1 MSTPTMKWVI
11 LFCLAICLV
20 SDTSVSAQ
28 IKGQPVSILIHSTIH
43 LESGQSVKLVVTS
56 KEKKYIRASIRNPKK
71 MARADIIYDG
81 KAITMVEKGTL
92 QSKSRV
98 VSGDEAATNLFDLF
112 ALNPEYYFKNND
124 GFDFNIPTF
133 KTYRVELETE
143 LEPVEET
150 ERYRPVKALLYKDYD
165 AGSTLVRS
173 IEYMEFFDQTDPYF
187 QPKKL
192 TFYDERTGVVG
203 HITVDKF
210 EYNIGVPNFLFGI
223 GSGMYK

>member
-112 ALNPEYYFKNND
+112 ALNPEYYFKKMLILKND
-124 GFDFNIPTF
+124 INSNLLLSMGMSSD
-133 KTYRVELETE
+133 YELA
-143 LEPVEET
+143 LECDSNLI
-150 ERYRPVKALLYKDYD
+150 R
-165 AGSTLVRS
+165 
-173 IEYMEFFDQTDPYF
+173 
-187 QPKKL
+187 
-192 TFYDERTGVVG
+192 
-203 HITVDKF
+203 
-210 EYNIGVPNFLFGI
+210 I
-223 GSGMYK
+223 GSKIFN

>member
-98 VSGDEAATNLFDLF
+98 VSGDEAAFDLFDLI
-112 ALNPEYYFKNND
+112 ALNPEYHFRKID
-124 GFDFNIPTF
+124 GFNFNIPTF
-133 KTYRVELETE
+133 KVYRVELQTE
-143 LEPVEET
+143 AEPVKET
-150 ERYRPVKALLYKDYD
+150 ERYRPAKALLYKEQD
-165 AGSTLVRS
+165 AVSTLVR
-173 IEYMEFFDQTDPYF
+173 IAEYTEFFDQTDPYF
-187 QPKKL
+187 QPKEL
-192 TFYDERTGVVG
+192 TYTDLTTGDIG
-203 HITVDKF
+203 HITVDKI
-210 EYNIGVPNFLFGI
+210 EYNVGLPSFLFDI
-223 GSGMYK
+223 SDETD